1 MDHVA
6 QRREMADAVGEQ
18 VGPGR
23 AVRHVR
29 DLDAGGVPV
38 RLYRDTDATTPVI
51 LFAHGGGWVAGDLT
65 THDGLCRLLAAETGW
80 AVLAVD
86 YRRAPE
92 APFPAAFEDID
103 TVSGWLRVYGRQHA
117 LDPTAVVVAGDSAGG
132 LLAAVTARRERDAGR
147 DLLAQVLICPVLSP
161 ALDFPDLGND
171 GLQPD
176 EMAGYWD
183 AFAPPGV
190 DRHQPDLDPFL
201 ADPAGLPPAVI
212 VTAELDILR
221 DEADRYAAWLASAG
235 VPVIATRWQHTFHNF
250 PRKLALTRDAAV
262 AVAHIAAALRA
273 LTNAG
278 HPGGR

>member
-6 QRREMADAVGEQ
+6 QRQAMLDAVGEQ
-18 VGPGR
+18 VGPVR
-23 AVRHVR
+23 AVRVVR
-29 DLDAGGVPV
+29 DLDADGVPV
-38 RLYRDTDATTPVI
+38 RLYQDGAEAVTPV
-51 LFAHGGGWVAGDLT
+51 LLYAHGGGWVLGDLT

-92 APFPAAFEDID
+92 SPFPAAFEDID
-103 TVSGWLRVYGRQHA
+103 SVIGWLQVYGRQHA
-117 LDPTAVVVAGDSAGG
+117 LDPTTVAVAGDSAGG

-147 DLLAQVLICPVLSP
+147 GLAAQVLICPVLSP
-161 ALDFPDLGND
+161 VTDYPDLGNEW
-171 GLQPD
+171 LQPQ
-176 EMAGYWD
+176 EMTDFWD

-201 ADPAGLPPAVI
+201 ADPAGLPPAVV

-221 DEADRYAAWLASAG
+221 DEAERYAARLASAG
-235 VPVIATRWQHTFHNF
+235 VPVIATRYQGTFHNF

-262 AVAHIAAALRA
+262 AVAQIAAALRA
-273 LTNAG
+273 LTTNQYV
-278 HPGGR
+278 P

>member
-6 QRREMADAVGEQ
+6 QRQAMLDAVGEQ

-23 AVRHVR
+23 AVRSVR

-38 RLYRDTDATTPVI
+38 RLYQDGADAMTPVI
-51 LFAHGGGWVAGDLT
+51 LYAHGGGWVLGDLT

-92 APFPAAFEDID
+92 SPFPAVYEDLD
-103 TVSGWLRVYGRQHA
+103 TVGGWLREHGRRHG
-117 LDPTAVVVAGDSAGG
+117 LDPAAVAVAGDSAGG

-147 DLLAQVLICPVLSP
+147 PLLAQVLICPVTSP
-161 ALDFPDLGND
+161 AMDYPDLGND
-171 GLQPD
+171 GLWPQ
-176 EMAGYWD
+176 EMAEFWD

-190 DRHQPDLDPFL
+190 DRGQPDLDPFL
-201 ADPAGLPPAVI
+201 ADPAGLPPAIV

-221 DEADRYAAWLASAG
+221 DEAERYAARLAAAG
-235 VPVIATRWQHTFHNF
+235 VPVVATRYLGTLHNF

-262 AVAHIAAALRA
+262 AVAQIAAALRA
-273 LTNAG
+273 LLA
-278 HPGGR
+278 

>member
-1 MDHVA
+1 MV
-6 QRREMADAVGEQ
+6 DAVPEQ

-23 AVRHVR
+23 AIRLVR
-29 DLDAGGVPV
+29 DLDADGVPV
-38 RLYRDTDATTPVI
+38 RLYQDSTVAGAPV
-51 LFAHGGGWVAGDLT
+51 LLYVHGGGWVLGDLT

-103 TVSGWLRVYGRQHA
+103 TVIGWLRQSAHQYA
-117 LDPTAVVVAGDSAGG
+117 LDPTTVAVGGDSAGG

-147 DLLAQVLICPVLSP
+147 GLVAQVLICPVTSP
-161 ALDFPDLGND
+161 AMDYPDLGND
-171 GLQPD
+171 GLRPG
-176 EMAGYWD
+176 EMAEFWA

-201 ADPAGLPPAVI
+201 ADPAGLPPAIV

-221 DEADRYAAWLASAG
+221 DEAERYAARLAAAG
-235 VPVIATRWQHTFHNF
+235 VPVIATRYQGTFHNF
-250 PRKLALTRDAAV
+250 PRKLALTKDAGV
-262 AVAHIAAALRA
+262 AVAQIAAALRA
-273 LTNAG
+273 LT
-278 HPGGR
+278 